1 MWKIVRQTGAVIC
14 PLIEKRARGSG
25 KSVERRKKGQRTRA
39 VIEESPSARGGKEV
53 WRWFGTGTLGV
64 ATNDDAPTR

>member
-1 MWKIVRQTGAVIC
+1 MSVNRKAHVEA
-14 PLIEKRARGSG
+14 ARVWSG
-25 KSVERRKKGQRTRA
+25 GKKDRGRA

-53 WRWFGTGTLGV
+53 WFGTGTLGV